1 MKVVDASVAV
11 KWFLAEQGRDVAMT
25 IIRSGEALVAPDIV
39 VFEVSNVLRRKQR
52 QVLIEARQVTA
63 AVETMA
69 LCFSRLV
76 PSTELAQEAVRL
88 SMAPDHSV
96 YGCAYLA
103 WAALLGAPLVTADHV
118 FAAKVVGTHAG
129 HPIHVLGSS

>member
-52 QVLIEARQVTA
+52 QGLIEARQVTA
-63 AVETMA
+63 ALETMA
-69 LCFSRLV
+69 LCFSRLL
-76 PSTELAQEAVRL
+76 PPTEVAQEAVKL
-88 SMAPDHSV
+88 SMALDHSV
-96 YGCAYLA
+96 YDCAYLA
-103 WAALLGAPLVTADHV
+103 CAALFGAPLVTADHV
-118 FAAKVVGTHAG
+118 FAAKVVGTPAG
-129 HPIHVLGSS
+129 HLIHVLGSS

>member
-25 IIRSGEALVAPDIV
+25 IIRSGETLAAPDIV
-39 VFEVSNVLRRKQR
+39 MFEVSNVLRRKQR
-52 QVLIEARQVTA
+52 QGLIEARQVTA

-76 PSTELAQEAVRL
+76 PSIDLAEEAVKL
-88 SMAPDHSV
+88 SMALDHSV
-96 YGCAYLA
+96 YDCAYLA
-103 WAALLGAPLVTADHV
+103 CAALLGASLVTADHV
-118 FAAKVVGTHAG
+118 FAAKVVGTDAG
-129 HPIHVLGSS
+129 HLIHVLESS